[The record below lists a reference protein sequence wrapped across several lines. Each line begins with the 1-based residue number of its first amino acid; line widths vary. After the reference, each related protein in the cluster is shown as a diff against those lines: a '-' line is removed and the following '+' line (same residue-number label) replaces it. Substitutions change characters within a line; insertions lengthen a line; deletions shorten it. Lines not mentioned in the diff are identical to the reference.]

1 MNDKTKIKF
10 FRIVTITEALIIII
24 GLFGLSVYLDY
35 RSGILVLP
43 PGMKDV
49 LSIAA
54 CFLMLCGFMFSVT
67 GWFLWIAWLTDDKS
81 KDNGVADNCGSDN
94 VSDPVS
100 DCGDHKT

>member
-1 MNDKTKIKF
+1 MISTKVVRMIAVF
-10 FRIVTITEALIIII
+10 ETLIIII

-43 PGMKDV
+43 PGLKDV
-49 LSIAA
+49 LSMAA
-54 CFLMLCGFMFSVT
+54 CFLMLCGFLFSVA
-67 GWFLWIAWLTDDKS
+67 GWFLWIAWLTDDNRI